1 MSRAEEYIP
10 TPIAQCLT
18 QPPELNKKQM
28 PRIINYLSDEDDDDD
43 DDDDE
48 DSKPLAELRLDFAQF
63 PALDYSSQQLSS
75 VDACSPPNSDDE
87 DPALA
92 DYLQYP
98 SLLSA
103 TIPHAF
109 SSKDFQRLVKK
120 QSPTYSEKLRIPNS
134 YVVFFHEILSS
145 GELPTQGLSF
155 GNLSKMITD
164 RWNQL
169 PSRERLKYREKAS
182 NTKQSYSRHLAAY
195 RAKLLALSSRE
206 RPICRHSP
214 CSKPVT
220 SDRRWNLQ
228 YCSADCL
235 LAHCQVTFARRYRC
249 LQEENQIK
257 VLQPASVTS
266 RVSTNEVQAFAT
278 VSHFALRD
286 CSVELRQ
293 SDYQSVIDQSASEIS
308 PAYSASE
315 GDAHAAIN
323 PHVTDSV
330 AAVPVSALQTVS
342 IPSDNLFERFRWNA
356 HPPLTQL
363 NTANFLDKTSIIDFP
378 MFRPN
383 KES

>member
-1 MSRAEEYIP
+1 M
-10 TPIAQCLT
+10 
-18 QPPELNKKQM
+18 N
-28 PRIINYLSDEDDDDD
+28 
-43 DDDDE
+43 
-48 DSKPLAELRLDFAQF
+48 AELRLDFAQF

-169 PSRERLKYREKAS
+169 PSRERLPHSIFPENVFPVVGATSLSQDFTNKYREKAS

-293 SDYQSVIDQSASEIS
+293 SVSLSILSRSEPSPFSCPIVRHSLGTLATCLRLAGTAVSSRPFMLITLSFPIFLTSKSNRGFHLSASRPTACS
-308 PAYSASE
+308 PLYGSHASNKRVVSLLHAY
-315 GDAHAAIN
+315 
-323 PHVTDSV
+323 
-330 AAVPVSALQTVS
+330 L
-342 IPSDNLFERFRWNA
+342 LF
-356 HPPLTQL
+356 P
-363 NTANFLDKTSIIDFP
+363 
-378 MFRPN
+378 
-383 KES
+383 